1 MIKVIGVLSLLLILV
16 SGFSYTQYLK
26 LKAKDVEITTQLDTI
41 DSLSKEVKDKKD
53 QLEIERTMSTTIV
66 NDTRVSDN
74 SFNSLVGQ
82 INTIDC
88 SSQKETKSN
97 DSKIIVT
104 DNVTK
109 YYNILHSA
117 YSLQNKN

>member
-26 LKAKDVEITTQLDTI
+26 LKAKDKEINTQLDTI
-41 DSLSKEVKDKKD
+41 DSLRKEVKDKKD

-66 NDTRVSDN
+66 NDTRASDN